1 MRVLK
6 ILILSIIMTSCV
18 SAQTKVTPKSFPTN
32 FSTSDFENLKKLNGD
47 IIAFD
52 GTIKQEKLSRN
63 NTPFYYLE
71 LGEEK
76 GIWTTLMFKN
86 DKNEI
91 GDQIRVVGYLTK
103 VKDLRPEENYL
114 NGEKFMVI
122 AFGLVDYET
131 ENFLFL
137 GGAEKQKKEW
147 INGKI
152 PTQ

>member
-1 MRVLK
+1 MKALQV
-6 ILILSIIMTSCV
+6 LILTIILTSYV
-18 SAQTKVTPKSFPTN
+18 SAQTKVTTESFPTN

-52 GTIKQEKLSRN
+52 GTIKKEMLSRN

-91 GDQIRVVGYLTK
+91 GDQIRVVGYLNK

-122 AFGLVDYET
+122 AFGLVDFKT

-137 GGAEKQKKEW
+137 GGADIQKKEW
-147 INGKI
+147 IEGKI